1 MCVYVC
7 ERYSRI
13 LHQIKN
19 QNGKQ
24 ANCSTS
30 NSPPAQHAARAQ
42 VWRHHSQAIDILIPD
57 RDDSSWLHHEI
68 ILHVFGWSEVIFD
81 PDKKRATPH
90 VVADAHISSP
100 ISACLLGGRVHQ
112 IIVHTNI
119 RDQKEV
125 MSRGI

>member
-1 MCVYVC
+1 M
-7 ERYSRI
+7 
-13 LHQIKN
+13 
-19 QNGKQ
+19 
-24 ANCSTS
+24 
-30 NSPPAQHAARAQ
+30 
-42 VWRHHSQAIDILIPD
+42 WRHHSQATDILIPD
-57 RDDSSWLHHEI
+57 RGNSTIGGVLVEIIQGLHPSSWLHHGI

-90 VVADAHISSP
+90 VVADAHVSSP

-112 IIVHTNI
+112 IIVHTNL